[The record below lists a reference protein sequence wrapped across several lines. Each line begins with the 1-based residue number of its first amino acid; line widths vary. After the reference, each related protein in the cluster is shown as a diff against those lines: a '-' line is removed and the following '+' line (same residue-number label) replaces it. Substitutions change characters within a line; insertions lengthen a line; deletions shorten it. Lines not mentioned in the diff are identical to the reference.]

1 MSRKKRLKLIP
12 EEIPSF
18 NKNVLT
24 HSDLKNI
31 YPLTHN
37 QETFFNLYRK
47 GHSAMLLHG
56 VAGTGKTYIAMYNA
70 FHEILNEYSEARKLV
85 IVRSAVPSRDIGFLP
100 GNEKDKV
107 EVYSNPYQ
115 EICEDLFPR
124 FGIKAYNKLKE
135 QNLISFMV
143 TSYVRGLTLDNCIV
157 IVDEV
162 QNLNDMELNSI
173 MTRVGQNTK
182 IIFCG
187 DFRQTDL
194 NKRHDVSGL
203 KKFMQIADHMPSFRH
218 VEFNVDDIVRSQLVK
233 EYIIARMHCE
243 DMQLVS

>member
-1 MSRKKRLKLIP
+1 MTRKKRLKQDVA
-12 EEIPSF
+12 ENAVF
-18 NKNVLT
+18 NKHMLT
-24 HSDLKNI
+24 HADLKKTH
-31 YPLTHN
+31 PLTHN
-37 QETFFNLYRK
+37 QEMFFNLYRK
-47 GHSAMLLHG
+47 GNNALLLHG

-70 FHEILNEYSEARKLV
+70 FQEILENNALVNKLV

-107 EVYSNPYQ
+107 EVYSQPYQ
-115 EICEDLFPR
+115 EICQDLFPR
-124 FGIKAYNKLKE
+124 FGARAYIKLKE
-135 QNLISFMV
+135 QNLVNFMV

-157 IVDEV
+157 LVDEV

-173 MTRVGQNTK
+173 MTRVGKNTK

-194 NKRHDVSGL
+194 SKKHDASGL
-203 KKFMQIADHMPSFRH
+203 KKFMQIANHMNSFRQ
-218 VEFNVDDIVRSQLVK
+218 VEFNVNDIVRSPLVK